1 MECSRMLIKMF
12 VSAQS
17 WIPKREH
24 ILVNILQSCDIS
36 KLLKITAIYSI
47 VYYSSLKH
55 LININESCMKNER
68 TVVYVENFYSV
79 RQDCISTGLDCQ
91 Q

>member
-24 ILVNILQSCDIS
+24 VLVNILQSCDIS

-47 VYYSSLKH
+47 VYY
-55 LININESCMKNER
+55 I
-68 TVVYVENFYSV
+68 T
-79 RQDCISTGLDCQ
+79 
-91 Q
+91 